1 MSAWG
6 SGAHWVG
13 DIMFVRS
20 LALGAVAVL
29 PLAMSATAE
38 GTASWGGYYIGL
50 HAGQGSS
57 DADTDRTITNNAYF
71 GGANL
76 IAVEDESVMALSKD
90 TFLGGGQIG
99 MNWPAGAFVFGFE
112 VDASGFG
119 NDISSGSTLVYPTD
133 APDTFTVTNSVEQ
146 SWLATARLRLGV
158 GNGWFLAYAT
168 GGYAGADITFTQT
181 FSDTYTPF
189 PTQVVENSE
198 FRSGYSVGGGIEVMI
213 ESGAS
218 IKVEYLYLDLGDIQ
232 ANGPIA
238 DGVTTS
244 NGRAEVTDQIWR
256 VGINFQ
262 MD

>member
-1 MSAWG
+1 
-6 SGAHWVG
+6 
-13 DIMFVRS
+13 MFMRS

-29 PLAMSATAE
+29 PLALAANADGE

-50 HAGQGSS
+50 HAGQGS
-57 DADTDRTITNNAYF
+57 ADTDTDRVITNNSYF

-76 IAVEDESVMALSKD
+76 IAVEDESAMSLD
-90 TFLGGGQIG
+90 EETFTGGAQIG

-112 VDASGFG
+112 VDASGYG
-119 NDISSGSTLVYPTD
+119 NDTSGTSTLEYPGNPGTS
-133 APDTFTVTNSVEQ
+133 FTVTNSLEQ
-146 SWLATARLRLGV
+146 TWLATARLRLGV
-158 GNGWFLAYAT
+158 GNDWFLAYAT
-168 GGYAGADITFTQT
+168 GGYAGGDITFTQT
-181 FSDTYTPF
+181 FSDTFTPF
-189 PTQVVENSE
+189 PTQIVENSE

-238 DGVTTS
+238 SGTTTS
-244 NGRAEVTDQIWR
+244 NGAAEVTDQMIR

-262 MD
+262 MN

>member
-1 MSAWG
+1 
-6 SGAHWVG
+6 
-13 DIMFVRS
+13 MFMRS

-29 PLAMSATAE
+29 PLALAANADGE

-50 HAGQGSS
+50 NAGQGS
-57 DADTDRTITNNAYF
+57 ADTDTDRVITNNSYF

-76 IAVEDESVMALSKD
+76 IAVEDESAMSLD
-90 TFLGGGQIG
+90 EETFTGGAQIG

-112 VDASGFG
+112 VDASGYG
-119 NDISSGSTLVYPTD
+119 NDTSGTSTLEYPGNPGTS
-133 APDTFTVTNSVEQ
+133 FTVTNSLEQ
-146 SWLATARLRLGV
+146 TWLATARLRLGV
-158 GNGWFLAYAT
+158 GNDWFLAYAT
-168 GGYAGADITFTQT
+168 GGYAGGDITFTQT
-181 FSDTYTPF
+181 FSDTFTPF
-189 PTQVVENSE
+189 PTQIVENSE

-238 DGVTTS
+238 SGTTTS
-244 NGRAEVTDQIWR
+244 NGTAEVTDQMIR

-262 MD
+262 MN